1 MTLNIDHLH
10 VDLDGTGV
18 LRDIGLRV
26 GEGELVCLVGRN
38 GAGKTTTFRSIMGFV
53 RPSRGDIAWKG
64 QSLIGMPTHAIARL
78 GLGYTPE
85 GSDVFGELSVADNIA
100 LPTWSRKTESS
111 AGSRTAAAYAV
122 FPVLEKYRARGAM
135 QLSGGER
142 KMVSIARAMALD
154 PQLLLLDEAFE
165 GLSPALLP
173 TISDGLR
180 RSLDQGRS
188 ILLAESNY
196 YHLPSFAHRI
206 YIIERG
212 EVVFEGTQKQ
222 ARADPA
228 ALKLIDGTG

>member
-1 MTLNIDHLH
+1 
-10 VDLDGTGV
+10 
-18 LRDIGLRV
+18 
-26 GEGELVCLVGRN
+26 
-38 GAGKTTTFRSIMGFV
+38 
-53 RPSRGDIAWKG
+53 
-64 QSLIGMPTHAIARL
+64 
-78 GLGYTPE
+78 
-85 GSDVFGELSVADNIA
+85 
-100 LPTWSRKTESS
+100 
-111 AGSRTAAAYAV
+111 
-122 FPVLEKYRARGAM
+122 
-135 QLSGGER
+135 
-142 KMVSIARAMALD
+142 MVSIARAMALD

-180 RSLDQGRS
+180 RILDQGRS

>member
-1 MTLNIDHLH
+1 VTLKIDHLH
-10 VDLDGTGV
+10 VDLGGTGV

-26 GEGELVCLVGRN
+26 GEGELVCVVGRN

-64 QSLIGMPTHAIARL
+64 QSLIGLPTNAIARL

-85 GSDVFGELSVADNIA
+85 GSDVFGELTVADNIA
-100 LPTWSRKTESS
+100 LPTWSRKTKSS
-111 AGSRTAAAYAV
+111 AESRTAAAYAV

-180 RSLDQGRS
+180 RILDQGRS

-212 EVVFEGTQKQ
+212 EVVFEGTQEQ

>member
-1 MTLNIDHLH
+1 VTLKIDHLH

-18 LRDIGLRV
+18 LRDIGLRI

-53 RPSRGDIAWKG
+53 RPSRGDIAWNG
-64 QSLIGMPTHAIARL
+64 LSLIGLPTHAIARL

-85 GSDVFGELSVADNIA
+85 GSDVFGELTVADNIA

-111 AGSRTAAAYAV
+111 AESRTAAAYAV
-122 FPVLEKYRARGAM
+122 FPVLGKYRARGAM

-180 RSLDQGRS
+180 RVLDQGRS

>member
-1 MTLNIDHLH
+1 VTLKIEHLH
-10 VDLDGTGV
+10 VALDGTGV
-18 LRDIGLRV
+18 LRDVGLRV

-53 RPSRGDIAWKG
+53 RPTRGDITWRG
-64 QSLIGMPTHAIARL
+64 QSLIGLPTYSIARL

-85 GSDVFGELSVADNIA
+85 GSEVFGELTVADNIA
-100 LPTWSRKTESS
+100 LPTWSRKTGATTE
-111 AGSRTAAAYAV
+111 SRTAKAYAV
-122 FPVLEKYRARGAM
+122 FPALEKYRERGAM

-173 TISDGLR
+173 TISDGLHR
-180 RSLDQGRS
+180 ILSQGRS

-206 YIIERG
+206 YIVERG
-212 EVVFEGTQKQ
+212 EVVFEGTQSQ
-222 ARADPA
+222 VRADPA
-228 ALKLIDGTG
+228 ALKLINGTA